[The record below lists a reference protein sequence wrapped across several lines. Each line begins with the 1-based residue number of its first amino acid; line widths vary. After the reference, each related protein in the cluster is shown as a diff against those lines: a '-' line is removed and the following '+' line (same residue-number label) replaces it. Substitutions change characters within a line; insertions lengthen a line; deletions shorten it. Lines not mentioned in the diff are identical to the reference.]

1 MWKKLTFI
9 FGSLLLAVT
18 LVFGYFFVN
27 GMYSKST
34 DNRRLIQLT
43 PVEKDLVLGEMRTML
58 TAVNGVVDALA
69 KGDMPKA
76 AEAAS
81 SAGMAMAVDVNP
93 ILMAKLPLDFKEL
106 GMGTH
111 GQFDELAAQIK
122 SGVSQEIVLQKLSVI
137 TSRCIACHEV
147 NRLGM
152 NDRFQNSMEL
162 SSLRIGS
169 IKETPWLQKKFSLAQ
184 KSP

>member
-1 MWKKLTFI
+1 MWKTLTFT
-9 FGSLLLAVT
+9 FGALLLAVV
-18 LVFGYFFVN
+18 LIFGYFFVS
-27 GMYSKST
+27 GIYTKST
-34 DNRRLIQLT
+34 DNRRLIQLS

-58 TAVNGVVDALA
+58 KAVNGVIDALS
-69 KGDMPKA
+69 KGDMSNA
-76 AEAAS
+76 AVAAS

-93 ILMAKLPLDFKEL
+93 MLMAKLPLDFKEL

-122 SGVSQEIVLQKLSVI
+122 SGTSQDLVLQKLSSI

-152 NDRFQNSMEL
+152 NDRFKNKL
-162 SSLRIGS
+162 VFSSLQLSLSQKGLVT
-169 IKETPWLQKKFSLAQ
+169 IK
-184 KSP
+184 